1 MRARSAGEQRMWVTA
16 GSPPAGMLRERLQGE
31 CIREQ
36 LQFFLGSLLGTF
48 YRHQENVA
56 TRRAALV
63 RSQLRSPSAAEVRK
77 KCVSGGWQG
86 GE

>member
-1 MRARSAGEQRMWVTA
+1 MLVPLESSGCGLVTA

-48 YRHQENVA
+48 YRDLEK
-56 TRRAALV
+56 R
-63 RSQLRSPSAAEVRK
+63 
-77 KCVSGGWQG
+77 GY
-86 GE
+86 